1 MLTCGYT
8 VSVALPNV
16 PLTIE
21 AELGQ
26 LLTEFGPQVTNPVH
40 AWRGDVMDFSF
51 DALASSFR
59 GTVNVT
65 ESEVVVD
72 MGLPFLAR
80 LLQGSI
86 RSQIEQ
92 ELRLLFPA

>member
-1 MLTCGYT
+1 
-8 VSVALPNV
+8 
-16 PLTIE
+16 
-21 AELGQ
+21 
-26 LLTEFGPQVTNPVH
+26 
-40 AWRGDVMDFSF
+40 MDFSF

-80 LLQGSI
+80 LREGSI

-92 ELRLLFPA
+92 KLCVYFPAQTEE